1 MISDA
6 KSLRISDIQ
15 IDVRAE
21 EGKACS
27 IGTRS
32 FWRPE
37 EIFSGH
43 SEQLSDRDL

>member
-21 EGKACS
+21 EGEAYS
-27 IGTRS
+27 IVAVFLAARGD
-32 FWRPE
+32 FQWA
-37 EIFSGH
+37 
-43 SEQLSDRDL
+43 Q